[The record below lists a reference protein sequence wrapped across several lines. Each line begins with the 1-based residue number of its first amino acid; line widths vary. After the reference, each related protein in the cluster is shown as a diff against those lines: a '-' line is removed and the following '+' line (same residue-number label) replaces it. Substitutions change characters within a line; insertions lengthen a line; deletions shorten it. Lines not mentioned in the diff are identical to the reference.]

1 MHNACLCCWAVTLT
15 SRLCRGEITRGV
27 RTQAANWVAAEA
39 ALKQGAAAARGVF
52 GSHVLPAA
60 RRGAP
65 AIRGMRLFEC
75 PSCFLPSITIVLQ
88 LG

>member
-1 MHNACLCCWAVTLT
+1 MMHASATLT
-15 SRLCRGEITRGV
+15 TRLCRGEITRGV

-39 ALKQGAAAARGVF
+39 ALKQGAAAARGVI

-65 AIRGMRLFEC
+65 ALRGTLSVEC
-75 PSCFLPSITIVLQ
+75 QSC
-88 LG
+88 